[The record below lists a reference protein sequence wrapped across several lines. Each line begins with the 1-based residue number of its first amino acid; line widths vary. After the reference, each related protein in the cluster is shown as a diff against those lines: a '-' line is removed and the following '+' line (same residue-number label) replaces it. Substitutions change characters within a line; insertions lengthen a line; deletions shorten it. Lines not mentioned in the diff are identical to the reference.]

1 MAINATAFTKTPQ
14 AKDDVYSWTEDALLG
29 SGALSGNV
37 VTLAVMVNDL
47 GGNAKTLYSVDDG
60 NGNTL
65 VPDFDLL
72 SADVTNGV
80 SAWET
85 TAAGNQ
91 IRINNGQIE
100 FRLAGSLSSL
110 GASDVNALA
119 AGDLVHDEFVYAIRM
134 ANGTLSQARVTFSLA
149 GANDA
154 PLIAQGPQSGAVKED
169 QTLSTSGQ
177 FTATDPDHNATPTW
191 SVVSANGTSGSST
204 GAYGSLA
211 VDNTGQWTY
220 TLDNASAAV
229 QALAAVESHDE
240 SFTIRVTDDQG
251 AYAEQTVKVTVSGT
265 NDLPVVTN
273 TPADA
278 AGPVKEDAT
287 LTAAGQLAA
296 SDVDHGATQTWSVQG
311 TDTGTYGS
319 IGVDGTGKWTYTL
332 ANGADVVQ
340 SLAEGEA
347 HQENFT
353 VRVTDDQS
361 ASADQTVT
369 VTVSGTNDAPVMA
382 LADTSGTVTA
392 VPAASN
398 GGGAPTPIVFTVQQY
413 LGVQSNNLT
422 TLRNYAATHQAD
434 YTVQTN
440 VIDYTDDP
448 AGFAGELPG
457 SSPWP
462 AAQAQNFSGTG
473 GINNSFFAR
482 ITANFSVPA
491 ADTYTFRTFNDDGV
505 FLQIDNQLIISDSGI
520 HPELPFNGSTAL
532 SPGNHSLELFFFEF
546 GGEASLEL
554 SARNSTG
561 TFGLLGAS
569 GGGLGGAVQVTDS
582 GAIGFSDVDL
592 ADAHVVSAAPIGTT
606 VGTLTAVKTSDTT
619 GTGTGGQVDWTYT
632 ADNTKL
638 ESLAQGETKYD
649 RFDIT
654 VDDHHGGVATRQ
666 VEVSIVGVNDAPVAK
681 NDAATTNEDTPISI
695 AVLGNDTDVDA
706 FDSKFLTSATGA
718 QHGSLS
724 LNGGNVVYTPAANFN
739 GADSFTYTMKD
750 AAGAIS
756 SAKVFL
762 TINAV
767 SDTYVLSNLI
777 VNGSFEQQI
786 GTAYLSGGST
796 AMPGWTVTG
805 TDVDRVASSGWQPG
819 DGTYSLDLNGF
830 HPGGVQQ
837 ALQTTPGVQYTVGFD
852 LSKNPGNGDH
862 ATVQASAAGSS
873 QSYTFTDANSASDMK
888 WSQQTFSFTATNTT
902 TTLGFAST
910 YPTDAFSFP
919 FNAEGPALDEVVVV
933 TNTVVNNFTKGA
945 GGDVL
950 QLHDLLTSVG
960 APHDSTAFS
969 GGYVQFVQSGGNTLV
984 QVDSN
989 GGANSFLTVATL
1001 IGQSLTQADM
1011 LNYVL

>member
-14 AKDDVYSWTEDALLG
+14 AKDNAYNWTEDALLG
-29 SGALSGNV
+29 SGTLSGNV

-177 FTATDPDHNATPTW
+177 FTATDSDHNATPTW

-273 TPADA
+273 TPTDA

-392 VPAASN
+392 VPAASS

-750 AAGAIS
+750 AAGAASTATVNVTVIP
-756 SAKVFL
+756 
-762 TINAV
+762 V
-767 SDTYVLSNLI
+767 SDTYTPANLI
-777 VNGSFEQQI
+777 VNGSFEQPLGAI
-786 GTAYLSGGST
+786 
-796 AMPGWTVTG
+796 PGWTVTFG
-805 TDVDRVASSGWQPG
+805 DIDQLSGWQAA

-837 ALQTTPGVQYTVGFD
+837 TLATNPGVQYTIGFA
-852 LSKNPGNGDH
+852 LSKNPGNTDH
-862 ATVQASAAGSS
+862 ATVQVSAAGSS
-873 QSYTFTDANSASDMK
+873 QSYTFSAANSGTDMK
-888 WSQQTFSFTATNTT
+888 WSQQTLTFTAVGPS
-902 TTLGFAST
+902 TTLEFKST
-910 YPTDAFSFP
+910 YPTDNLPFP
-919 FNAEGPALDEVVVV
+919 DNAEGPALDEVVVV
-933 TNTVVNNFTKGA
+933 TNMVVNNFTKGT

-950 QLHDLLTSVG
+950 QLHGLLTSIG
-960 APHDSTAFS
+960 APHDSTAFA
-969 GGYVQFVQSGGNTLV
+969 GNFLRFAQSGSDTLV
-984 QVDSN
+984 QIDAN
-989 GGANSFLTVATL
+989 GGGDAYMTVATL
-1001 IGQSLTQADM
+1001 VGQSLTQADAPNYM
-1011 LNYVL
+1011 L